1 MKKAPAI
8 FVLISCLLISFVS
21 FGEDLRLNENTVI
34 NLTLAQGIEAARAH
48 LDNQTGPE
56 NLREAKSIYDTLVQ
70 SSFNYLHD
78 RSQQLNTLFGTDNQT
93 ITYNTSVTQA
103 TPLGTQITA
112 SFLNER
118 TRTNSPFATL
128 NPAYNSRGQ
137 IDVRQPIG
145 RNFFGILNRN
155 QIKEARA
162 QAENLDALTKAR
174 LQVAVY
180 QNLMCLWN
188 YRWTLANAQFEN
200 QALTSATRLGQSSQN
215 KLKMG
220 LTESADDFAFKAN
233 ADVHRAKLV
242 VAENALTEAAE
253 ALREAL
259 NLSPDQK
266 IILEET
272 KTILALPSSKENAL
286 REALTHRPD
295 YLAAQKNAQAVKAQ
309 VTMAKNSR
317 WPQLD
322 LVGSLSSNG
331 IDTRYAEALG
341 NIENWNPAFAAG
353 VEFSFPLENRH
364 ARSQAN
370 LAKRD
375 QALALLE
382 IKAKELEITRQINE
396 SWEKLGRFQKLLQA
410 THAALGN
417 NQERV
422 KAEESRFA
430 EGRSMSDVV
439 LRAQDD
445 LLESKRARLRAQIDA
460 EIARITFSLAQ
471 GTLLKN

>member
-1 MKKAPAI
+1 MKKKPAI
-8 FVLISCLLISFVS
+8 FLFFFLFLFSLPSFA
-21 FGEDLRLNENTVI
+21 EDLRLNEATVI
-34 NLTLAQGIEAARAH
+34 NLTLAQGIEAARAR

-78 RSQQLNTLFGTDNQT
+78 QSQQLNTLFGTDNQT
-93 ITYNTSVTQA
+93 ITYDASMTQA

-118 TRTNSPFATL
+118 TRTNSAFATL

-145 RNFFGILNRN
+145 RNFLGTLNRN
-155 QIKEARA
+155 QIQAARKK
-162 QAENLDALTKAR
+162 AETLDALTKAR
-174 LQVAVY
+174 LHVVAY
-180 QNLMCLWN
+180 QNLMRLWN
-188 YRWTLANAQFEN
+188 YRWALANAQFEK
-200 QALTSATRLGQSSQN
+200 QALANAARLNQSSQN

-220 LTESADDFAFKAN
+220 LTEKADDFAFEAN
-233 ADVHRAKLV
+233 EDVHRAALV
-242 VAENALTEAAE
+242 VAENALTEAQE

-259 NLSPDQK
+259 NLSSDQK
-266 IILEET
+266 FTLLET
-272 KTILALPSSKENAL
+272 KTILSLPASKEIAL
-286 REALTHRPD
+286 KEALAHRPD

-331 IDTRYAEALG
+331 IDTRYAETLG
-341 NIENWNPAFAAG
+341 KIEDWNPAFAAG

-410 THAALGN
+410 TSAALGH
-417 NQERV
+417 QGERV
-422 KAEESRFA
+422 KAEEARFT

-445 LLESKRARLRAQIDA
+445 FLESKRARLRAQIDA
-460 EIARITFSLAQ
+460 EIARVTFSLAQ
-471 GTLLKN
+471 GILIP